1 MSTVVTETDF
11 IKYSGSFSDNM
22 QGNIEANLHPEA
34 VNLSVEGKDSSK
46 LQSAFG
52 SLKKEELDLQKL
64 LRDSRDR
71 LEDVS

>member
-1 MSTVVTETDF
+1 
-11 IKYSGSFSDNM
+11 M

-46 LQSAFG
+46 LRSAFG

-64 LRDSRDR
+64 LRDSKDR

>member
-1 MSTVVTETDF
+1 
-11 IKYSGSFSDNM
+11 M
-22 QGNIEANLHPEA
+22 QGSIEANLHPE
-34 VNLSVEGKDSSK
+34 VGNLSMDGKDSSK

-64 LRDSRDR
+64 LRDSKDR